1 MNKLYFGMVESLVK
15 KALEDSRVAEGYDNQ
30 VLKGRAREIFVSN
43 LLRPFLSKNYEICT
57 GHIID
62 SKDGYSRQ
70 IDVIIFDSRIIPPF
84 MLTEGEGIIPYE
96 GVLATI
102 EVKSTLDA
110 EELSKSIEN
119 ARSIKTL
126 KPDFQ
131 EILKGSE
138 IKHSPI
144 CYVFAF
150 GSDLTQKDELI
161 RLQEQVDKSNDGT
174 PEVKVP
180 ISGLCVT
187 NRCFL
192 FCQDAES
199 SPPNFCVVTHDENNM
214 NVVEFLLNLV
224 NTCNMMAAERECL
237 YLNMYLK

>member
-1 MNKLYFGMVESLVK
+1 MNKLYLGMVESIVK

-43 LLRPFLSKNYEICT
+43 LLRPFLSKDYEICT

-62 SKDGYSRQ
+62 SQDGHSRQ
-70 IDVIIFDSRIIPPF
+70 IDVIIFDSRLIPPL

-96 GVLATI
+96 AVLATI

-110 EELSKSIEN
+110 EELRKSIEN
-119 ARSIKTL
+119 ARSVKVL
-126 KPDFQ
+126 KPNFK
-131 EILKGSE
+131 EILRRSE

-150 GSDLTQKDELI
+150 GSDLTQKEEMT
-161 RLQEQVDKSNDGT
+161 RLNEQVDKSN
-174 PEVKVP
+174 ESALEIKVP
-180 ISGLCVT
+180 VSGLCVT
-187 NRCFL
+187 DRCFL
-192 FCQDAES
+192 FCQDAQS
-199 SPPNFCVVTHDENNM
+199 SPPKFCTVTHDENNM

-224 NTCNMMAAERECL
+224 NTCNSMAAERESL